1 LLLHPSL
8 AVQKKTTKTIKN
20 QSNVHITTME
30 ELVLNRNNYQDR
42 GWCRAEISW
51 SSVRSRTSQNLC
63 IDDAEATVATN
74 ELQGEIESARLL
86 IGKEV
91 SSEYSK

>member
-1 LLLHPSL
+1 MFFVVPSKPRGP
-8 AVQKKTTKTIKN
+8 KKKHKN
-20 QSNVHITTME
+20 QSNVHITTTE

-63 IDDAEATVATN
+63 IDDAEAVATN
-74 ELQGEIESARLL
+74 ELQGEIESTRLL